1 MGKKNRAAVAAP
13 SAADV
18 AAVFDAAMAVVF
30 QPDPEPPTLADLPV
44 EIDAEVEA
52 DNAKPSSVV
61 RTAYKKRYA
70 ERAASAGL
78 GKVAQRSCWDWL
90 AQELAAECLE
100 GTKISIDRFLALLDA
115 NGVDHSRWTNRS
127 KGWEGRLRMTGRL
140 ALQKV
145 VAANGH
151 LKTAEGAELE
161 APADWV
167 AKHTH

>member
-1 MGKKNRAAVAAP
+1 MSKKSHRAPAQEAPTAPVLEAP
-13 SAADV
+13 S
-18 AAVFDAAMAVVF
+18 F
-30 QPDPEPPTLADLPV
+30 ADLL
-44 EIDAEVEA
+44 ESGLIDEQVAEEVE
-52 DNAKPSSVV
+52 KKGSVV
-61 RTAYKKRYA
+61 RGSYKKLYA
-70 ERAASAGL
+70 ARAAEQKL

-151 LKTAEGAELE
+151 LRTAEGAAIE
-161 APADWV
+161 APAEWV

>member
-1 MGKKNRAAVAAP
+1 MSKRKNTRVSEIVEAPVAVL
-13 SAADV
+13 V
-18 AAVFDAAMAVVF
+18 
-30 QPDPEPPTLADLPV
+30 ETPTLADV
-44 EIDAEVEA
+44 VEA
-52 DNAKPSSVV
+52 LPIDPEVAEDNAKKGSVV
-61 RTAYKKRYA
+61 RSAYKHRYA
-70 ERAASAGL
+70 ERAAGAGL

-90 AQELAAECLE
+90 AQELAAECLI

-145 VAANGH
+145 VAAQGH
-151 LKTAEGAELE
+151 LKTAEGAALE

>member
-1 MGKKNRAAVAAP
+1 MAKRQSAPTAAEVAAK
-13 SAADV
+13 
-18 AAVFDAAMAVVF
+18 FDAAMAIVH
-30 QPDPEPPTLADLPV
+30 ELPTLADLP
-44 EIDAEVEA
+44 IDEEVAA
-52 DNAKPSSVV
+52 DNEKKGSVV
-61 RTAYKKRYA
+61 RGTYKQKYA

-115 NGVDHSRWTNRS
+115 NGVDHSRWQNRS

>member
-1 MGKKNRAAVAAP
+1 MSKKNRAAKTAPAAAEVAAT
-13 SAADV
+13 
-18 AAVFDAAMAVVF
+18 FDAAMALVF

-90 AQELAAECLE
+90 AQERRNASREPRSRSTGSSPCSTRTESTTPAGRTAARAGKAGSE
-100 GTKISIDRFLALLDA
+100 
-115 NGVDHSRWTNRS
+115 
-127 KGWEGRLRMTGRL
+127 
-140 ALQKV
+140 
-145 VAANGH
+145 
-151 LKTAEGAELE
+151 
-161 APADWV
+161 
-167 AKHTH
+167 